1 MKRIKDPIHSYI
13 LLEDPFVK
21 LVDSYRMQRLR
32 FIKQLGTANLVYP
45 GANHTRFEH
54 SIGTYHLAKSFADA
68 LHMKNKEEFMA
79 AALLHDAGHGP
90 FSHISDSVAEKRGY
104 SHVERS
110 CSMIEESELRDV
122 IDDIGFD
129 HKRIVDFIRG
139 KGLYGCLLSGS
150 LDVDRLDYLMRDSYY
165 TGANFGYID
174 VGRLLTGTQV
184 IDNMVVVNENCIPTV
199 ESILV
204 FRTLMY
210 STVYYHHTV
219 RIAGVML
226 ERAIEKEM
234 ENGLGL
240 NELTSMDDLSLVA
253 FLRSRENELWKR
265 IERRELYKIAYTI
278 AYGDSYKDIK
288 EIKGEIE
295 DNASEAIVDT
305 IEPPIWREMDVEAAI
320 DKGKKRK
327 RIGEVSTLADALM
340 RAQRDHYR
348 LVVYTP
354 KDKREE
360 VAKIV
365 ETVVKH
371 RAMS

>member
-1 MKRIKDPIHSYI
+1 VKRIKDPIHSYI
-13 LLEDPFVK
+13 LLEDPFVE
-21 LVDSYRMQRLR
+21 LVDSYTMQRLR

-54 SIGTYHLAKSFADA
+54 SLGTYHLAKSFADV
-68 LHMKNKEEFMA
+68 LHMENKDEFMA
-79 AALLHDAGHGP
+79 AALMHDAGHGP
-90 FSHISDSVAEKRGY
+90 FSHISDSVAEKRGH
-104 SHVERS
+104 SHVERT
-110 CSMIEESELRDV
+110 CSMIEQSELRDT

-129 HKRIVDFIRG
+129 HKRIVDLIRG
-139 KGLYGCLLSGS
+139 KGQYGCLLSGS

-184 IDNMVVVNENCIPTV
+184 VDNTVVVNENCIPTV
-199 ESILV
+199 ESVLV

-240 NELTSMDDLSLVA
+240 NELTKMDDLSLVA
-253 FLRSRENELWKR
+253 FLRNRENELWKR
-265 IERRELYKIAYTI
+265 IERRELYKIAY
-278 AYGDSYKDIK
+278 ADRLYGDIK

-295 DNASEAIVDT
+295 DNASEAIVDI
-305 IEPPIWREMDVEAAI
+305 IEPPIWREMDVEVAI
-320 DKGKKRK
+320 DEGKK

-340 RAQRDHYR
+340 RAQEGCR
-348 LVVYTP
+348 LVVYAP
-354 KDKREE
+354 REE
-360 VAKIV
+360 SNSVAKIV
-365 ETVVKH
+365 ETIVKH
-371 RAMS
+371 RAMR